1 MQLGE
6 VVCDVSIF
14 RVLGLF
20 ARCVHMMCFAWL
32 RDRGFGCIRPS
43 SCLVAGCTLLVGVVK
58 MTGGS
63 ELAVASCSDCKG
75 PGL

>member
-1 MQLGE
+1 MRCEHIQGSGI
-6 VVCDVSIF
+6 VCPV
-14 RVLGLF
+14 R
-20 ARCVHMMCFAWL
+20 AH
-32 RDRGFGCIRPS
+32 DRGFGCIRPS

-75 PGL
+75 LGL